1 MEKRK
6 YIYPITEVME
16 LNAAELMKTAGVSDP
31 KPLNPAPVK
40 REVF

>member
-16 LNAAELMKTAGVSDP
+16 LNTADLMKTDSESGP
-31 KPLNPAPVK
+31 KPVNPAP
-40 REVF
+40 RRTDVF

>member
-16 LNAAELMKTAGVSDP
+16 LNAAELMKTESVSAGKP
-31 KPLNPAPVK
+31 KNPVVVK

>member
-16 LNAAELMKTAGVSDP
+16 LNTADLMKTESVSGP